1 MNIQYNIPQKDNF
14 IPDEVLTFEKYG
26 NQTTCYPGKMVAIG
40 NPHLEEFVTT
50 MKAIEDFP
58 TILILSQVPVGEA
71 LLKLAIEL
79 KNLVRKKGIPTR
91 IIYKLHP
98 NEYIRWKK
106 YIQS

>member
-14 IPDEVLTFEKYG
+14 IPDEVLTFEEYG

-79 KNLVRKKGIPTR
+79 KNLVRKIGIPTR

-98 NEYIRWKK
+98 NE
-106 YIQS
+106 

>member
-1 MNIQYNIPQKDNF
+1 MNIQYNIPQKYNF
-14 IPDEVLTFEKYG
+14 IPDEVLTFEEYG

-71 LLKLAIEL
+71 LLKLA
-79 KNLVRKKGIPTR
+79 KKGIPTR

-98 NEYIRWKK
+98 NQYIRWKK